1 MFINGLVCFLKRISL
16 GLFLFVAQIVHST
29 FGRMADQLLG
39 VHLAAAADSSCH
51 KIRTRSKD
59 SSLFWA
65 VKCHQLFQAVNIKA
79 MPWTEVSHYQK
90 LFEAVASFFK
100 LFQAV
105 YTVNSFFKLS
115 TSVSSCRQLF
125 QAVNSFFQAVNSFFN
140 SCINLSTAGS
150 SCQQLFRAV
159 NKLFQLVNSSFKL
172 SMSAN
177 SFFSRWQEM
186 FRAVNSC
193 KEFF

>member
-125 QAVNSFFQAVNSFFN
+125 QAVNSFFKLSIAFSTAVSICRQLVQAVNSCLELLTNCF
-140 SCINLSTAGS
+140 NLSIVLS
-150 SCQQLFRAV
+150 SCQCLPTV
-159 NKLFQLVNSSFKL
+159 
-172 SMSAN
+172 
-177 SFFSRWQEM
+177 FSRWQQLL
-186 FRAVNSC
+186 RAVNSC